1 MEQKS
6 NRAGRAGHEDKYSF
20 RNLLLWKKGQAVALQ
35 VVKMTERL
43 PDTIAARVL
52 ARQIVAAAGSVPAN
66 IAEGHGRYSRAAYRN
81 HLSIARGSVCEV
93 ETWIDLLAR
102 AAYIPADLAGDLAAR
117 CNEILAGLTSQM
129 RALERKLRSDG
140 SPRVSD
146 DSAEYLIS
154 PELRP
159 DD

>member
-1 MEQKS
+1 
-6 NRAGRAGHEDKYSF
+6 
-20 RNLLLWKKGQAVALQ
+20 
-35 VVKMTERL
+35 MTERL
-43 PDTIAARVL
+43 PDTVAARVL
-52 ARQIVAAAGSVPAN
+52 ARQIVAAAASIPAN

-102 AAYIPADLAGDLAAR
+102 AAYLPTDQARELAAQ

-140 SPRVSD
+140 SPRVSG
-146 DSAEYLIS
+146 DSGEYLIS
-154 PELRP
+154 PELQP